1 VIDLA
6 DTSNIKATFGLDENV
21 ASALSYVLGWVT
33 GIIFYLME
41 KSNRMVKF
49 HAMQAI
55 LVFLPLN
62 ILYWIFW
69 YGFWSLA
76 VIIGIVMFIL
86 WIVLIIKAYQGEMF
100 KLPIAGDIAE
110 SHSK

>member
-1 VIDLA
+1 VTDLA
-6 DTSNIKATFGLDENV
+6 DTSKLKATFGLDENV
-21 ASALSYVLGWVT
+21 ASALCYVLIWVT

-41 KSNRMVKF
+41 KTNRMVKF
-49 HAMQAI
+49 HALQSI

-62 ILYWIFW
+62 ILYWIIWYVFW
-69 YGFWSLA
+69 PLA
-76 VIIGIVMFIL
+76 FLIGIVMFIL

-110 SHSK
+110 DHSK